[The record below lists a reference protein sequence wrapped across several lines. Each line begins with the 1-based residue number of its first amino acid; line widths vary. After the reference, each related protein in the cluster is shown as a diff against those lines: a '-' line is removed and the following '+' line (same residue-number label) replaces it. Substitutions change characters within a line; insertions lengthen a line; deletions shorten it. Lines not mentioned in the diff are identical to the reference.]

1 MSTEAVHRPVYRLC
15 VVLLV
20 VLAGCSGT
28 GGTVGDS
35 GESPTETVTPVPVPD
50 ADPERGRPIGIDGSG
65 VSDPRSLAAAHDSR
79 LEERSYRL
87 VSNQTIRYDNG
98 SVRSQYLTDLRL
110 AANRTYSVTVRTD
123 GPAGPR
129 LLGDPPAV
137 SEFWSDGE
145 TYVRAFGTT
154 DPTYNEFTPT
164 ASGVGTWRFWATTGA
179 FEVPRSPSTVIA
191 ESLGAVPTRVEST
204 RSVGGDERYRVV
216 DAGASEAEL
225 PFPAASP
232 ARNVSLV
239 AAVDQSGLVRRL
251 ELEYTGRI
259 DGDRVTVS
267 RSIVYS
273 DVGATE
279 VGRPAWFDR
288 AT

>member
-65 VSDPRSLAAAHDSR
+65 VSDPRSLAAAHDRR

-110 AANRTYSVTVRTD
+110 AANRTYAVTVRTD
-123 GPAGPR
+123 GRAGPR

-239 AAVDQSGLVRRL
+239 AAVDRSGLVRRL

>member
-65 VSDPRSLAAAHDSR
+65 VSDPRSLAAAHDRR

-239 AAVDQSGLVRRL
+239 AAVDRSGLVRRL

>member
-65 VSDPRSLAAAHDSR
+65 VSDPRSLAAAHDRR

>member
-65 VSDPRSLAAAHDSR
+65 VSDPRSLAAAHDRR

-98 SVRSQYLTDLRL
+98 SVRSQYRVDLRL
-110 AANRTYSVTVRTD
+110 AANRTYAVTVRTD
-123 GPAGPR
+123 GRAGPR

-191 ESLGAVPTRVEST
+191 ESLGAVPTQVEST

-239 AAVDQSGLVRRL
+239 AAVDRSGLVRRL

-259 DGDRVTVS
+259 DGDRVAVS
-267 RSIVYS
+267 RSIVYA

>member
-1 MSTEAVHRPVYRLC
+1 MYRLC

-28 GGTVGDS
+28 GGTVGDG

-50 ADPERGRPIGIDGSG
+50 ADPERGRPTGIDGSG
-65 VSDPRSLAAAHDSR
+65 VSDPGSLAAAHDRR

-87 VSNQTIRYDNG
+87 VSNQTVRYANG
-98 SVRSQYLTDLRL
+98 SVRSQYLIDLRL

-145 TYVRAFGTT
+145 TYVRAFGTN

-164 ASGVGTWRFWATTGA
+164 ASGVGTWRFWATTGV
-179 FEVPRSPSTVIA
+179 FEVRLSPPELIR
-191 ESLGAVPTRVEST
+191 ESLGAVPTRIEST
-204 RSVGGDERYRVV
+204 RSIDGGERYRVV
-216 DAGASEAEL
+216 DVGAPDAEL
-225 PFPAASP
+225 PFPSASP
-232 ARNVSLV
+232 ARNVDLV
-239 AAVDQSGLVRRL
+239 AAVDRSGLVRRL
-251 ELEYTGRI
+251 ELEYDGRI
-259 DGDRVTVS
+259 DGDRVVVS
-267 RSIVYS
+267 RSIAYS
-273 DVGATE
+273 DVGTTE
-279 VGRPAWFDR
+279 VRRPAWFDR
-288 AT
+288 AS